1 MNTNININTNWN
13 RNMNPNMNINMNVNC
28 STSES
33 LVGNKLRNRL
43 AKRIIPCLDIQNGM
57 VSKGTQFINVKEI
70 GNPIEMAMYYEA
82 QGADELVF
90 YDINAS
96 VEMRSNFLSL
106 VTQIADKI
114 RIPFT
119 VGGGIRTVDD
129 VYNALLSGADKVS
142 INSAAVLTPEVLSA
156 SAKRFGNQCIVAS
169 LDIKKI
175 NDEYI
180 VFTHGG
186 RNQTPYKAIMWAQK
200 CESLGAG
207 ELVINAIDQD
217 GVKNGYDL
225 GLLKMISENVN
236 IPVIASGGAGNQ
248 MDFVNLFKADV
259 ADAALAASVF
269 HFGNIEIP
277 KLKKLIFENGIQVR
291 ISF

>member
-1 MNTNININTNWN
+1 MIN
-13 RNMNPNMNINMNVNC
+13 
-28 STSES
+28 
-33 LVGNKLRNRL
+33 KL

-57 VSKGTQFINVKEI
+57 VSKGTKFVNVKEI
-70 GNPIEMAMYYEA
+70 GNPIEMAMFYEA

-106 VTQIADKI
+106 VTQIANKI

-169 LDIKKI
+169 LDIKKV

-186 RNQTPYKAIMWAQK
+186 RNQTPYKAIKWAQK

-225 GLLKMISENVN
+225 ALLKMISENVN
-236 IPVIASGGAGNQ
+236 IPVIASGGAGKQ
-248 MDFVNLFKADV
+248 MDFVNLFKADA

-277 KLKKLIFENGIQVR
+277 MLKKLIFDNGIAVR
-291 ISF
+291 TCL

>member
-1 MNTNININTNWN
+1 MTD
-13 RNMNPNMNINMNVNC
+13 
-28 STSES
+28 
-33 LVGNKLRNRL
+33 NKL
-43 AKRIIPCLDIQNGM
+43 AKRIIPCLDIQNGL
-57 VSKGTQFINVKEI
+57 VSKGIKFQNVKEI
-70 GNPIEMAMYYEA
+70 GNPIEIAMFYES
-82 QGADELVF
+82 QGADELVL

-96 VEMRSNFLSL
+96 VEMRSNFLGI
-106 VTQIADKI
+106 VTQVANKI

-156 SAKRFGNQCIVAS
+156 SSKRFGNQCIVAS
-169 LDIKKI
+169 LDIKKV
-175 NDEYI
+175 NREYM

-186 RNQTPYKAIMWAQK
+186 RNQTSYKAVEWAK
-200 CESLGAG
+200 RCEALGAG

-217 GVKNGYDL
+217 GVKKGYDIE
-225 GLLKMISENVN
+225 LLKMISRAVG

-248 MDFVNLFKADV
+248 MDFINLFEDQA

-269 HFGNIEIP
+269 HFGSVEIP
-277 KLKKLIFENGIQVR
+277 ILKKILADKGIVVR
-291 ISF
+291 TSI